1 MVYLDNAATTVC
13 KFPASTYDDIWG
25 NANTPYKFGLNAR
38 QAADDCREKVKECLD
53 AKGGKVIFCSNASEA
68 AKILCDRL
76 HTKGFCTF
84 CGPYEHDSVYYNV
97 DVHSYYTEELY
108 DNKYDKNDAIF
119 QQWVNP
125 VTGMAFNIPSIRQ
138 ALGNDCFLCMDAT
151 AGIGKIE
158 LEQEIADSIDAMWFS
173 GHKFHGPKTGG
184 ILWISDRLS
193 KALYLSDDSR
203 NEYGL
208 KHGTLDVPNFIAT
221 TCALEYAIN
230 TQQDNFER
238 WGELEDRLVDS
249 EVVSIDIDF
258 TDNFGQYC
266 SYFSTA
272 TGIYYVGCN
281 ADALVQYLSSKGI
294 YVGLAHSACSADA
307 DYRVTRGLGISDKYA
322 ERCIR
327 VSFSEDNTLEDI
339 DALVDGIKEFKEKF
353 V

>member
-38 QAADDCREKVKECLD
+38 QAADECRERVKKCLGVKD
-53 AKGGKVIFCSNASEA
+53 GKVIFCSNASEA

-76 HTKGFCTF
+76 QAYGIVTVC
-84 CGPYEHDSVYYNV
+84 CSYEHDSVYDLV
-97 DVHSYYTEELY
+97 DTEGCQLTY
-108 DNKYDKNDAIF
+108 LGDGTAIF

-125 VTGMAFNIPSIRQ
+125 VTGMVFDIPFIRQ
-138 ALGNDCFLCMDAT
+138 TFGNYCFLCMDAT
-151 AGIGKIE
+151 AGIGKRF
-158 LEQEIADSIDAMWFS
+158 LSQSIVNSVDAIWFS

-184 ILWISDRLS
+184 ILWVSDKLS

-208 KHGTLDVPNFIAT
+208 KHGTLDVPSFIAT
-221 TCALEYAIN
+221 THALEYTIN
-230 TQQDNFER
+230 NDVENIGR
-238 WGELEDRLVDS
+238 HAELNDYLSNRAGDRIVGFQPCASGQLNATVL
-249 EVVSIDIDF
+249 ID
-258 TDNFGQYC
+258 T
-266 SYFSTA
+266 
-272 TGIYYVGCN
+272 GCN
-281 ADALVQYLSSKGI
+281 ADALVQYLSSKSI

-307 DYRVTRGLGISDKYA
+307 DYRVTQAFGISKETA

-327 VSFSEDNTLEDI
+327 VSFSEDNTFEDI
-339 DALVDGIKEFKEKF
+339 DALIDGIKEFKEKF

>member
-13 KFPASTYDDIWG
+13 KFPASAYDDVWG
-25 NANTPYKFGLNAR
+25 NANAPYKFGLNAR
-38 QAADDCREKVKECLD
+38 QAADDCRERVKKCLGV
-53 AKGGKVIFCSNASEA
+53 KGGKVIFCSNASEA

-76 HTKGFCTF
+76 QAYGIATA
-84 CGPYEHDSVYYNV
+84 CGPYEHDSVYDLV
-97 DVHSYYTEELY
+97 DIDGYQFVHYSDGT
-108 DNKYDKNDAIF
+108 AIF

-125 VTGMAFNIPSIRQ
+125 VTGIVFDIPGIRK
-138 ALGNDCFLCMDAT
+138 GIGDYCFLCMDAT
-151 AGIGKIE
+151 AGIGKRY
-158 LEQEIADSIDAMWFS
+158 LTQSIVNSVDAIWFS

-208 KHGTLDVPNFIAT
+208 KHGTLDVPSFIAT
-221 TCALEYAIN
+221 TCALEYTLGNDIENIWHYAGLN
-230 TQQDNFER
+230 DYLSNR
-238 WGELEDRLVDS
+238 VGDRVTGLKLYANDQLNATVL
-249 EVVSIDIDF
+249 ID
-258 TDNFGQYC
+258 T
-266 SYFSTA
+266 
-272 TGIYYVGCN
+272 GCN
-281 ADALVQYLSSKGI
+281 ADVLVQYLSSKGI

-307 DYRVTRGLGISDKYA
+307 DYRVTQAFGISKETA

-327 VSFSEDNTLEDI
+327 VSFSEDSTFEDI

>member
-1 MVYLDNAATTVC
+1 MIYLDNAATTVC

-38 QAADDCREKVKECLD
+38 QAADECRERVKKCLGV
-53 AKGGKVIFCSNASEA
+53 KGGKVIFCSNASEA

-76 HTKGFCTF
+76 QAYGIATA
-84 CGPYEHDSVYYNV
+84 CGPYEHDSVYDLV
-97 DVHSYYTEELY
+97 DMDGYQFVHYSDGT
-108 DNKYDKNDAIF
+108 AIF

-125 VTGMAFNIPSIRQ
+125 VTGTIFDIPSIRQ

-151 AGIGKIE
+151 AGIGKRF
-158 LEQEIADSIDAMWFS
+158 LTQSIISSVDAIWFS

-184 ILWISDRLS
+184 ILWVSDRLS

-221 TCALEYAIN
+221 TCALEYTITNNIENIWHYVEFNDYLSNRAGNRVISSKQYAN
-230 TQQDNFER
+230 YQLDATV
-238 WGELEDRLVDS
+238 L
-249 EVVSIDIDF
+249 ID
-258 TDNFGQYC
+258 T
-266 SYFSTA
+266 
-272 TGIYYVGCN
+272 GCN
-281 ADALVQYLSSKGI
+281 ADVLVQYLSSKGI

-307 DYRVTRGLGISDKYA
+307 DYRVTQAFGISKETA

-327 VSFSEDNTLEDI
+327 VSFSEDNTFNDI
-339 DALVDGIKEFKEKF
+339 DALVNGIKEFKEKF